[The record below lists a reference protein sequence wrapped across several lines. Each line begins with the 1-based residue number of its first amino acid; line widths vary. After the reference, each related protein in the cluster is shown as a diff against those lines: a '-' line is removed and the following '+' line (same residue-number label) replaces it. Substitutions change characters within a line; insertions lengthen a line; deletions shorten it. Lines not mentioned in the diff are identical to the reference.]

1 MSNPDNQ
8 FQHKNVLITGAS
20 SGIGA
25 ELARAFAKEGANLAL
40 LARRTDRLLELV
52 AETEKQ
58 GVKAQA
64 LTCDV
69 TQEHD
74 QVLAVEKVHASLG
87 IIDVVVANAGFG
99 VVDDFEK
106 LTISDFE
113 RQFETNIYGVLRT
126 VYATLDD
133 LKKSKG
139 RLVIIGSA
147 LGHMVMPQYG
157 AYCMSKFAMTA
168 LAESLYIELAVH
180 GISVT
185 LINPGYINTEFRNI
199 NKFGKYQEGL
209 RPATANRT
217 RMDADKA
224 ASIIVEATRARK
236 RECTITLLGKVGV
249 LIHRLFPG
257 LLPWYYQRTFTSKCK
272 S

>member
-1 MSNPDNQ
+1 LSHPDNQ
-8 FQHKNVLITGAS
+8 FKNKNVLITGAS

-40 LARRTDRLLELV
+40 LARRTDRLLTLV
-52 AETEKQ
+52 KESEKL
-58 GVKAQA
+58 GVKACA
-64 LTCDV
+64 ITCDV
-69 TQEHD
+69 TQEND
-74 QVLAVEKVHASLG
+74 QAQAITHIHEKLG
-87 IIDVVVANAGFG
+87 TLDVVIANAGFG

-106 LTISDFE
+106 LTMADFE
-113 RQFETNIYGVLRT
+113 RQFATNIYGVLRT

-147 LGHMVMPQYG
+147 LGHMVLPQYS

-168 LAESLYIELAVH
+168 LAQSLYIELAAY

-199 NKFGKYQEGL
+199 NKFGEYQEGL
-209 RPATANRT
+209 RPATANRS
-217 RMDADKA
+217 RMNADKA
-224 ASIIVEATRARK
+224 ARIIVEATRARK
-236 RECTITLLGKVGV
+236 RECTITLLGKTGV
-249 LIHRLFPG
+249 LLSRLFPG
-257 LLPWYYQRTFTSKCK
+257 FLPWFYQKK
-272 S
+272 WMKK